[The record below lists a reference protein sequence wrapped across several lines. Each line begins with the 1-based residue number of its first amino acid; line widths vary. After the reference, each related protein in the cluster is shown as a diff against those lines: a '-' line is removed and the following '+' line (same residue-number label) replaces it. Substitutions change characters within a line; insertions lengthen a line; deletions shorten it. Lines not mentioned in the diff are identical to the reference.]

1 MGSVLFFSRPRFEGW
16 PHHGRTFSIIS
27 VLCHS
32 DLLFYGECC
41 PRIDVVNP
49 GRTWTSSPVC
59 TWHCSL
65 HHISFSRQQSTPLLV
80 RLRLYRCGY
89 FSEVTYTD
97 FHQTWTYIHLWL
109 LFEKFGPKSPGVYPH
124 RLEAKKTL
132 FGTDFELWPKIYL
145 QWNKTSTIGKKFA
158 NLQGIP
164 YTPPKFDELWFRN
177 GWERLA
183 SLCPPPYFSHWA
195 TLPALPYERYVTD
208 SRQTLAR
215 VM

>member
-97 FHQTWTYIHLWL
+97 FNQTWTYIHLWL
-109 LFEKFGPKSPGVYPH
+109 LFEKFGPKSPR
-124 RLEAKKTL
+124 RLPPPTR
-132 FGTDFELWPKIYL
+132 
-145 QWNKTSTIGKKFA
+145 GKKNAFW
-158 NLQGIP
+158 
-164 YTPPKFDELWFRN
+164 D
-177 GWERLA
+177 RLRTLTENISTMEQDINNRKEICQSTGNPLHA
-183 SLCPPPYFSHWA
+183 SQIWW
-195 TLPALPYERYVTD
+195 TLV
-208 SRQTLAR
+208 
-215 VM
+215 